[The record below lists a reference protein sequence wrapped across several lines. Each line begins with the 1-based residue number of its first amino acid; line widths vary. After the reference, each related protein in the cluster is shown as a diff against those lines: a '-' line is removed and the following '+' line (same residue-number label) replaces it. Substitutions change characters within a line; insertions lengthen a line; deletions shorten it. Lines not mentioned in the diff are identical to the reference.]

1 MRGNG
6 KKRREGRVSKEVKGK
21 VRKELRVNKEA
32 KGKVRKELRKSERE
46 GQRKAKGMVS

>member
-1 MRGNG
+1 MIEKG
-6 KKRREGRVSKEVKGK
+6 KKRREGRVNKEVKGK

-32 KGKVRKELRKSERE
+32 EGKVRKELRKSERE